1 MDFKIAGTKKGI
13 TALQADIKIHGL
25 PLKLIMESL
34 EQANVARNHILN
46 IMNQVLPKARL
57 EKKENMP
64 VTETI
69 EVPSHQRGKLLGVGG
84 CNIKKIFVQTGV
96 HVSKKIKGKNLN
108 KKIQIH

>member
-13 TALQADIKIHGL
+13 TALQADIKVSGL

-34 EQANVARNHILN
+34 QQANDARSHILN
-46 IMNQVLPKARL
+46 IMNQVISKPRL

-64 VTETI
+64 VTETL
-69 EVPSHQRGKLLGVGG
+69 EVPVHQRGKLLGVGG

-96 HVSKKIKGKNLN
+96 HVSINY
-108 KKIQIH
+108 